1 MEIFFSQVF
10 TLLTSETGSL
20 AFHLV
25 LAFSILG
32 ALQITF
38 SHSGGEFNSV
48 SLRLALGLGG
58 LLLLQ
63 LLLFVISG
71 MGWQGLVDSDK
82 LLPPLDRTVMLLS
95 TILIIWMWISINP
108 SKLADIVMLV
118 LLLSIATASVLGCV
132 WWINQPE
139 GLSFNYSTLDLIAM
153 VIQVL
158 LLLAGGFLLVLL
170 QPAGWGTAICMLGIM
185 LLGPILHFAFQQ
197 VQGDYSGAV
206 RLSLMAAYPFLLYLP
221 QQIPAP
227 EKVRSDSTY
236 QETSFAATNGE
247 SAGSTD
253 SYFLQLTSQ
262 MVLENDPE
270 QFARML
276 VSAMAGLAGSDM
288 CLLAKVIEEEQVVL
302 ITSGFDRIKGAYLEK
317 MAIPILKIPVFA
329 SSYRLGRMRKLKL
342 TGSSSEMIHLTRVMN
357 VHELGNVLFIPIL
370 SQKGQPLAGLVFLN
384 PYSEVDWTSEKQS
397 EIHQHARL
405 LVYLLQRTEERLTFT
420 EEIGE
425 SQTMLR
431 LVQEQ
436 AQQYSNEHQKLLDQL
451 QVMQLESGMV
461 LPISTRLVENMP
473 GVYDGEP
480 LISEKHSLFKE
491 PSEDSKLE
499 GDLRMALEEIIRLR
513 GDLAEVEGQLAAGTG
528 SSSSLPP
535 GTAKFEIIGSIAE
548 DIRDSASSIAENN
561 RVLLAETS
569 DLLDSS
575 QRKYLE
581 RIKIAASRL
590 EHLAGELMLHSG
602 MQTSVEIAN
611 MQDLD
616 LIALVGSVLLEMT
629 PLVEEKKI
637 HLKQDFSL
645 EPLNIHSSPALLES
659 IFSDLLKNAIESA
672 GDEGKVGFSLKLER
686 AEGKQDYTLAQISH
700 SGDGID
706 AQELALLFSPSLRE
720 SQIKAVEEVSFAEIK
735 MRVESL
741 NGKIWVDSEPGKG
754 TTFSILLP
762 TSVETTIELPDKGS
776 GH

>member
-32 ALQITF
+32 ALQVTF
-38 SHSGGEFNSV
+38 SHSRGEFNPV

-63 LLLFVISG
+63 MLLFVISG
-71 MGWQGLVDSDK
+71 LGWQGLVDSDK

-118 LLLSIATASVLGCV
+118 LLVSIATASVLGCV

-139 GLSFNYSTLDLIAM
+139 GMSFNYSTLDLIAM
-153 VIQVL
+153 FIQVL
-158 LLLAGGFLLVLL
+158 LLLAGGFLLLL
-170 QPAGWGTAICMLGIM
+170 LRPAGWGTAICMLGIM
-185 LLGPILHFAFQQ
+185 LLGPIMHFAFQQ

-221 QQIPAP
+221 QQIPDP
-227 EKVRSDSTY
+227 EKRKGELTNL
-236 QETSFAATNGE
+236 EAPLAAATGE
-247 SAGSTD
+247 SASSTD
-253 SYFLQLTSQ
+253 TQFLQLTSQ
-262 MVLENDPE
+262 MVLENDPD
-270 QFARML
+270 QSARLL
-276 VSAMAGLAGSDM
+276 VSTMAGLAGSDM
-288 CLLAKVIEEEQVVL
+288 CLLAKVIEEEQVVV
-302 ITSGFDRIKGAYLEK
+302 ITSGFDRIKGSYLEK
-317 MAIPILKIPVFA
+317 MAIPIQKIPVLA

-342 TGSSSEMIHLTRVMN
+342 AGSSPEMIHLTRVMN
-357 VHELGNVLFIPIL
+357 VQELGNVLFMPIL
-370 SQKGQPLAGLVFLN
+370 SQDGQPLAGLVFLN
-384 PYSEVDWTSEKQS
+384 PYSEVDWTPEEQS
-397 EIHQHARL
+397 ELHQHARL

-436 AQQYSNEHQKLLDQL
+436 AQQNSNEHQKLLDQL

-461 LPISTRLVENMP
+461 LPISTTLVENLP
-473 GVYDGEP
+473 ADYNGEP
-480 LISEKHSLFKE
+480 LTSEMHSLFKE

-513 GDLAEVEGQLAAGTG
+513 GELAEVEGKLAVETG
-528 SSSSLPP
+528 NSSSLPP
-535 GTAKFEIIGSIAE
+535 GAAKFETIGSIAE

-569 DLLDSS
+569 DLLDAS

-581 RIKIAASRL
+581 RVNITASRL

-602 MQTSVEIAN
+602 MQTSVDITS

-616 LIALVGSVLLEMT
+616 LIELVGNVLLEMT

-637 HLKQDFSL
+637 QLEQDFSP
-645 EPLNIHSSPALLES
+645 EPLHIHSSEPILES

-672 GDEGKVGFSLKLER
+672 GDAGKVGLSLKFER
-686 AEGKQDYTLAQISH
+686 AEGKQDYILAQISH
-700 SGDGID
+700 SGEGI
-706 AQELALLFSPSLRE
+706 AVQELALLFSPTVRE
-720 SQIKAVEEVSFAEIK
+720 SQIKAVEGVSFAEIRV
-735 MRVESL
+735 RVELL
-741 NGKIWVDSEPGKG
+741 NGKIWVDSEPGQD
-754 TTFSILLP
+754 TTFSLLLP
-762 TSVETTIELPDKGS
+762 TSVDTTFVSPDKGS
-776 GH
+776 GP